1 MALGAGPGDAV
12 FCPTFTFASTAEIV
26 PMTGATPVFVDV
38 DERTYNLDVESL
50 KRAIAFAKAEGMKP
64 AGVIAVD
71 LFGLPADYDA
81 IEAEATRTVARKR
94 AGPPEKLDRIDETTF
109 FADLARRQENLPI
122 PANTSRHG
130 NVVLTTMA
138 KDEGPYLLEWVAYHH
153 LLGFTDILFLTNDC
167 SDGTDEMLDALAEG
181 RACRLD
187 SDFALHLTEGARFDV
202 GIAGLDGR
210 SLGTVTIRSGDPI
223 RGIAT
228 SGQGGRSQ
236 SLGIADSVTVLAR
249 SAAMADAAATRLG
262 NAVDLPAHPAIR
274 RSPANRLHDDSD
286 LGAAPVVT
294 HVGPLSPADVNQA
307 LTTGATA
314 AQGLRDR
321 GLIFGAALF
330 LRDQHTVI
338 GLPETL
344 KSLVKAPEYA

>member
-1 MALGAGPGDAV
+1 MTAQAALLPGGRLHLSHGPIDLVIGADGARDLAFRAGFDR
-12 FCPTFTFASTAEIV
+12 FGTILSELTAELPLLRRPVGTKPKGKIARAMYRAALPHADGLTT
-26 PMTGATPVFVDV
+26 PMICVAGAVAAEVLSAMVD
-38 DERTYNLDVESL
+38 
-50 KRAIAFAKAEGMKP
+50 A
-64 AGVIAVD
+64 
-71 LFGLPADYDA
+71 
-81 IEAEATRTVARKR
+81 
-94 AGPPEKLDRIDETTF
+94 
-109 FADLARRQENLPI
+109 ADLTR
-122 PANTSRHG
+122 
-130 NVVLTTMA
+130 
-138 KDEGPYLLEWVAYHH
+138 AYVNN
-153 LLGFTDILFLTNDC
+153 GGDI
-167 SDGTDEMLDALAEG
+167 
-181 RACRLD
+181 
-187 SDFALHLTEGARFDV
+187 ALHLTEGARFDV
-202 GIAGLDGR
+202 GIAGLDGQ
-210 SLGTVTIRSGDPI
+210 SLGTATIRSSDPI

-294 HVGPLSPADVNQA
+294 HVGPLSPAEVNQA

-321 GLIFGAALF
+321 GLISGAALF

>member
-1 MALGAGPGDAV
+1 MTAQAALLPGGRLHLSHGPIDLVIGADGARDLAFRAGFDR
-12 FCPTFTFASTAEIV
+12 FGTILSELTAELPLLRRPVGTKPKGKIARAMYRAALPHADGLTT
-26 PMTGATPVFVDV
+26 PMICVAGAVAAEVLSAMVD
-38 DERTYNLDVESL
+38 
-50 KRAIAFAKAEGMKP
+50 A
-64 AGVIAVD
+64 
-71 LFGLPADYDA
+71 
-81 IEAEATRTVARKR
+81 
-94 AGPPEKLDRIDETTF
+94 
-109 FADLARRQENLPI
+109 ADLTR
-122 PANTSRHG
+122 
-130 NVVLTTMA
+130 
-138 KDEGPYLLEWVAYHH
+138 AYVNN
-153 LLGFTDILFLTNDC
+153 GGDI
-167 SDGTDEMLDALAEG
+167 
-181 RACRLD
+181 
-187 SDFALHLTEGARFDV
+187 ALHLTEGARFDV

-210 SLGTVTIRSGDPI
+210 SLGTVTIRSNDPI

-262 NAVDLPAHPAIR
+262 NAVNLPAHPAIR
-274 RSPANRLHDDSD
+274 RSPANQLHDDSD
-286 LGAAPVVT
+286 LGATPVVT

-314 AQGLRDR
+314 TQGLRDR

-338 GLPETL
+338 GLLETL

>member
-1 MALGAGPGDAV
+1 MTAQAALLPGGRLHLSHGPIDLVIGADGARDLAFRAGFDR
-12 FCPTFTFASTAEIV
+12 FGTILSELTAELPLLRRPVGTKPNGKIARAMYRAALPHADGLTT
-26 PMTGATPVFVDV
+26 PMICVAGAVAAEVLSAMVD
-38 DERTYNLDVESL
+38 
-50 KRAIAFAKAEGMKP
+50 G
-64 AGVIAVD
+64 
-71 LFGLPADYDA
+71 
-81 IEAEATRTVARKR
+81 
-94 AGPPEKLDRIDETTF
+94 
-109 FADLARRQENLPI
+109 ADLTR
-122 PANTSRHG
+122 
-130 NVVLTTMA
+130 
-138 KDEGPYLLEWVAYHH
+138 AYVNN
-153 LLGFTDILFLTNDC
+153 GGDI
-167 SDGTDEMLDALAEG
+167 
-181 RACRLD
+181 
-187 SDFALHLTEGARFDV
+187 ALHLTEGARFDV
-202 GIAGLDGR
+202 GIAGLDGQ

-228 SGQGGRSQ
+228 SGQGGRSH

-274 RSPANRLHDDSD
+274 RSPANQLHDDSD

-294 HVGPLSPADVNQA
+294 HVGPLSPAEVNQA

-321 GLIFGAALF
+321 GLISGTALF

>member
-1 MALGAGPGDAV
+1 MTAQAALLPGGRLHLSHGPIDLVIGADGARDLAFRAGFDR
-12 FCPTFTFASTAEIV
+12 FGTILSELTAELPLLRRPVGAKPKGKIARAMYRAALPHADGLTT
-26 PMTGATPVFVDV
+26 PMICVAGAVAAEVLSAMVD
-38 DERTYNLDVESL
+38 
-50 KRAIAFAKAEGMKP
+50 A
-64 AGVIAVD
+64 
-71 LFGLPADYDA
+71 
-81 IEAEATRTVARKR
+81 
-94 AGPPEKLDRIDETTF
+94 
-109 FADLARRQENLPI
+109 ADLTR
-122 PANTSRHG
+122 
-130 NVVLTTMA
+130 
-138 KDEGPYLLEWVAYHH
+138 AYVNN
-153 LLGFTDILFLTNDC
+153 GGDI
-167 SDGTDEMLDALAEG
+167 
-181 RACRLD
+181 
-187 SDFALHLTEGARFDV
+187 ALHLTEGARFDV
-202 GIAGLDGR
+202 GIAGLDGQ
-210 SLGTVTIRSGDPI
+210 SLGTATIRSSDPI

-274 RSPANRLHDDSD
+274 RSPANQLHDDSD
-286 LGAAPVVT
+286 LGATPVVT

-321 GLIFGAALF
+321 GLISGAALF

>member
-1 MALGAGPGDAV
+1 MTVQAALLPGGRLHLSHGPIDLVIGADGARDLAYQAGFDR
-12 FCPTFTFASTAEIV
+12 FGTILSELTAELPLLRR
-26 PMTGATPVFVDV
+26 PMGTKPKGKIARAMYRAALPHADGLTTPMICVAGAVAAEVLSAMVD
-38 DERTYNLDVESL
+38 
-50 KRAIAFAKAEGMKP
+50 A
-64 AGVIAVD
+64 
-71 LFGLPADYDA
+71 
-81 IEAEATRTVARKR
+81 
-94 AGPPEKLDRIDETTF
+94 
-109 FADLARRQENLPI
+109 ADLTR
-122 PANTSRHG
+122 
-130 NVVLTTMA
+130 
-138 KDEGPYLLEWVAYHH
+138 AYVNN
-153 LLGFTDILFLTNDC
+153 GGDI
-167 SDGTDEMLDALAEG
+167 
-181 RACRLD
+181 
-187 SDFALHLTEGARFDV
+187 ALHLTEGARFDV

-210 SLGTVTIRSGDPI
+210 SLGTVTIRSNDPI

-262 NAVDLPAHPAIR
+262 NAVNLPAHPAIR

-294 HVGPLSPADVNQA
+294 HVGPLSPADVNHA
-307 LTTGATA
+307 LNAGATA

-321 GLIFGAALF
+321 GLISGAALF

>member
-1 MALGAGPGDAV
+1 MTAQAALLPGGRLHLSHGPIDLVIGADGARDLAFRAGFDR
-12 FCPTFTFASTAEIV
+12 FGTILSELTAELPLLRRPVGTKPKGKIARAMYRAALPHADGLTT
-26 PMTGATPVFVDV
+26 PMICVAGAVAAEVLSAMVD
-38 DERTYNLDVESL
+38 
-50 KRAIAFAKAEGMKP
+50 A
-64 AGVIAVD
+64 
-71 LFGLPADYDA
+71 
-81 IEAEATRTVARKR
+81 
-94 AGPPEKLDRIDETTF
+94 
-109 FADLARRQENLPI
+109 ADLTR
-122 PANTSRHG
+122 
-130 NVVLTTMA
+130 
-138 KDEGPYLLEWVAYHH
+138 AYVNN
-153 LLGFTDILFLTNDC
+153 GGDI
-167 SDGTDEMLDALAEG
+167 
-181 RACRLD
+181 
-187 SDFALHLTEGARFDV
+187 ALHLTEGARFDV
-202 GIAGLDGR
+202 GIAGLDGQ
-210 SLGTVTIRSGDPI
+210 SLGTATIRSSDPI

-274 RSPANRLHDDSD
+274 RSPANQLHDDSD

>member
-1 MALGAGPGDAV
+1 MTAQAALLPGGRLHLSHGPIDLVIGADGARDLAFRAGFDR
-12 FCPTFTFASTAEIV
+12 FGTILSELTAELPLLRRPVGTKPKGKIARAMYRAALPHADGLTT
-26 PMTGATPVFVDV
+26 PMICVAGAVAAEVLSAMVD
-38 DERTYNLDVESL
+38 
-50 KRAIAFAKAEGMKP
+50 A
-64 AGVIAVD
+64 
-71 LFGLPADYDA
+71 
-81 IEAEATRTVARKR
+81 
-94 AGPPEKLDRIDETTF
+94 
-109 FADLARRQENLPI
+109 ADLTR
-122 PANTSRHG
+122 
-130 NVVLTTMA
+130 
-138 KDEGPYLLEWVAYHH
+138 AYVNN
-153 LLGFTDILFLTNDC
+153 GGDI
-167 SDGTDEMLDALAEG
+167 
-181 RACRLD
+181 
-187 SDFALHLTEGARFDV
+187 ALHLTEGARFDV

-210 SLGTVTIRSGDPI
+210 SLGTVTIRSSDPI

-274 RSPANRLHDDSD
+274 RSPANQLHDDSD

-294 HVGPLSPADVNQA
+294 HVGPLSPAEVNQA

-321 GLIFGAALF
+321 GLISGAALF

>member
-1 MALGAGPGDAV
+1 MTAQAALLPGGRLHLSHGPIDLVIGAD
-12 FCPTFTFASTAEIV
+12 
-26 PMTGATPVFVDV
+26 GARD
-38 DERTYNLDVESL
+38 L
-50 KRAIAFAKAEGMKP
+50 AF
-64 AGVIAVD
+64 
-71 LFGLPADYDA
+71 
-81 IEAEATRTVARKR
+81 R
-94 AGPPEKLDRIDETTF
+94 AGFDRFGTILSELTTELPLLRRPVNTKPKGKIARAMYRAALPHADGLTTPMICVAGAVAAEVLSAMVDA
-109 FADLARRQENLPI
+109 ADLTR
-122 PANTSRHG
+122 
-130 NVVLTTMA
+130 
-138 KDEGPYLLEWVAYHH
+138 AYVNN
-153 LLGFTDILFLTNDC
+153 GGDI
-167 SDGTDEMLDALAEG
+167 
-181 RACRLD
+181 
-187 SDFALHLTEGARFDV
+187 ALHLTEGARFDV

-210 SLGTVTIRSGDPI
+210 SLGTVTIRSNDPI

-228 SGQGGRSQ
+228 SGQGGRSH

-274 RSPANRLHDDSD
+274 RSPANQLHDDSD

>member
-1 MALGAGPGDAV
+1 MTAQAALLPGGRLHLSHGPIDLVIGADGARDLAFRAGFDR
-12 FCPTFTFASTAEIV
+12 FGTILSELTAELPLLRRPVSTKPNGKIARAMYRAALPHADGLTT
-26 PMTGATPVFVDV
+26 PMICVAGAVAAEVLSAMVD
-38 DERTYNLDVESL
+38 
-50 KRAIAFAKAEGMKP
+50 A
-64 AGVIAVD
+64 
-71 LFGLPADYDA
+71 
-81 IEAEATRTVARKR
+81 
-94 AGPPEKLDRIDETTF
+94 
-109 FADLARRQENLPI
+109 ADLTR
-122 PANTSRHG
+122 
-130 NVVLTTMA
+130 
-138 KDEGPYLLEWVAYHH
+138 AYVNN
-153 LLGFTDILFLTNDC
+153 GGDI
-167 SDGTDEMLDALAEG
+167 
-181 RACRLD
+181 
-187 SDFALHLTEGARFDV
+187 ALHLTEGARFDV

-210 SLGTVTIRSGDPI
+210 SLGTVTIRSSDPI

-274 RSPANRLHDDSD
+274 RSPANQLHDDSD
-286 LGAAPVVT
+286 LGAALVVT
-294 HVGPLSPADVNQA
+294 HVGPLSPADVSHA
-307 LTTGATA
+307 LNAGATA

-321 GLIFGAALF
+321 GLISGAALF

>member
-1 MALGAGPGDAV
+1 MTAQAALLRGGRLHLSHGPIDLVIGADGARDLAFRAGFDR
-12 FCPTFTFASTAEIV
+12 FGTILSELTAELPLLRRPVGTKPNGKIARAMYRAALPHADGLTT
-26 PMTGATPVFVDV
+26 PMICVAGAVAAEVLSAMVD
-38 DERTYNLDVESL
+38 
-50 KRAIAFAKAEGMKP
+50 A
-64 AGVIAVD
+64 
-71 LFGLPADYDA
+71 
-81 IEAEATRTVARKR
+81 
-94 AGPPEKLDRIDETTF
+94 
-109 FADLARRQENLPI
+109 ADLTR
-122 PANTSRHG
+122 
-130 NVVLTTMA
+130 
-138 KDEGPYLLEWVAYHH
+138 AYVNN
-153 LLGFTDILFLTNDC
+153 GGDI
-167 SDGTDEMLDALAEG
+167 
-181 RACRLD
+181 
-187 SDFALHLTEGARFDV
+187 ALHLTEGARFDV

-210 SLGTVTIRSGDPI
+210 SLGTVTIRSNDPI

-228 SGQGGRSQ
+228 SGQGGRSH

-274 RSPANRLHDDSD
+274 RSPANQLHDDSD
-286 LGAAPVVT
+286 LGATPVVT

-307 LTTGATA
+307 LITGATA

-321 GLIFGAALF
+321 GLISGAALF

>member
-1 MALGAGPGDAV
+1 MTAQAALFPGGTLHLSHGPIDLVIGADGARDLAYQAGFDRFGTILSELTGELPLLRRPVGTKPKGKIARAMYRAALPHADGLTTPMICVAGAV
-12 FCPTFTFASTAEIV
+12 AAEV
-26 PMTGATPVFVDV
+26 LSAMVD
-38 DERTYNLDVESL
+38 
-50 KRAIAFAKAEGMKP
+50 G
-64 AGVIAVD
+64 
-71 LFGLPADYDA
+71 
-81 IEAEATRTVARKR
+81 
-94 AGPPEKLDRIDETTF
+94 
-109 FADLARRQENLPI
+109 ADLTR
-122 PANTSRHG
+122 
-130 NVVLTTMA
+130 
-138 KDEGPYLLEWVAYHH
+138 AYVNN
-153 LLGFTDILFLTNDC
+153 GGDI
-167 SDGTDEMLDALAEG
+167 
-181 RACRLD
+181 
-187 SDFALHLTEGARFDV
+187 ALHLTEGARFDV
-202 GIAGLDGR
+202 GIAGLDGQ

-228 SGQGGRSQ
+228 SGQGGRSH

-262 NAVDLPAHPAIR
+262 NAVDPAIR
-274 RSPANRLHDDSD
+274 RSPANQLHDDSD

-294 HVGPLSPADVNQA
+294 HVGPLSPAEVNQA

-321 GLIFGAALF
+321 GLISGTALF

>member
-1 MALGAGPGDAV
+1 MTVQAALLPGGRLHLSHGPIDLVIGADGARDLAYQAGFDR
-12 FCPTFTFASTAEIV
+12 FGTILSELTAELPLLRRPVGTKPNGKIARAMYRAALPHADGLTT
-26 PMTGATPVFVDV
+26 PMICVAGAVAAEVLSAMVD
-38 DERTYNLDVESL
+38 
-50 KRAIAFAKAEGMKP
+50 A
-64 AGVIAVD
+64 
-71 LFGLPADYDA
+71 
-81 IEAEATRTVARKR
+81 
-94 AGPPEKLDRIDETTF
+94 
-109 FADLARRQENLPI
+109 ADLTR
-122 PANTSRHG
+122 
-130 NVVLTTMA
+130 
-138 KDEGPYLLEWVAYHH
+138 AYVNN
-153 LLGFTDILFLTNDC
+153 GGDI
-167 SDGTDEMLDALAEG
+167 
-181 RACRLD
+181 
-187 SDFALHLTEGARFDV
+187 ALHLTEGARFDV
-202 GIAGLDGR
+202 GIAGLDGQ
-210 SLGTVTIRSGDPI
+210 SLGTVTIRSSDPI

-274 RSPANRLHDDSD
+274 RSPANQLHDDSD

-294 HVGPLSPADVNQA
+294 HVGPLSPAEVNQA

-321 GLIFGAALF
+321 GLISGTALF

-344 KSLVKAPEYA
+344 KPLTKAPEYA

>member
-1 MALGAGPGDAV
+1 MTAQAALLPGGRLHLSHGPIDLVIGAD
-12 FCPTFTFASTAEIV
+12 
-26 PMTGATPVFVDV
+26 GARD
-38 DERTYNLDVESL
+38 L
-50 KRAIAFAKAEGMKP
+50 AF
-64 AGVIAVD
+64 
-71 LFGLPADYDA
+71 
-81 IEAEATRTVARKR
+81 R
-94 AGPPEKLDRIDETTF
+94 AGFDRFGTILSELTGELPLLRRPVGTKPKGKIARAMYRAALPHADGLTTPMICVAGAVAAEVLSAMVDA
-109 FADLARRQENLPI
+109 ADLTR
-122 PANTSRHG
+122 
-130 NVVLTTMA
+130 
-138 KDEGPYLLEWVAYHH
+138 AYVNN
-153 LLGFTDILFLTNDC
+153 GGDI
-167 SDGTDEMLDALAEG
+167 
-181 RACRLD
+181 
-187 SDFALHLTEGARFDV
+187 ALHLTEGARFDV
-202 GIAGLDGR
+202 GIAGLDGQ

-228 SGQGGRSQ
+228 SGQGGRSH

-274 RSPANRLHDDSD
+274 RSPANQLHDDSD

-294 HVGPLSPADVNQA
+294 HVGPLSPAEVNQA

-321 GLIFGAALF
+321 GLISGTALF

>member
-1 MALGAGPGDAV
+1 MTAQAALFPGGRLHLSHGPIDLVIGADGARDLAYQAGFDR
-12 FCPTFTFASTAEIV
+12 FGTILSELTAELPLLRRPVGTKPKGKIARAMYRAALPHADGLTT
-26 PMTGATPVFVDV
+26 PMICVAGAVAAEVLSAMVD
-38 DERTYNLDVESL
+38 
-50 KRAIAFAKAEGMKP
+50 A
-64 AGVIAVD
+64 
-71 LFGLPADYDA
+71 
-81 IEAEATRTVARKR
+81 
-94 AGPPEKLDRIDETTF
+94 
-109 FADLARRQENLPI
+109 ADLTR
-122 PANTSRHG
+122 
-130 NVVLTTMA
+130 
-138 KDEGPYLLEWVAYHH
+138 AYVNN
-153 LLGFTDILFLTNDC
+153 GGDI
-167 SDGTDEMLDALAEG
+167 
-181 RACRLD
+181 
-187 SDFALHLTEGARFDV
+187 ALHLTEGARFDV

-228 SGQGGRSQ
+228 SGQGGRSH

-274 RSPANRLHDDSD
+274 RSPANQLHDDSD

-294 HVGPLSPADVNQA
+294 HVGPLSPAEVNQA

-321 GLIFGAALF
+321 GLISGTALF

>member
-1 MALGAGPGDAV
+1 MTAQAALLPGGRLHLSHGPIDLVIGADGARDLAFRAGFDR
-12 FCPTFTFASTAEIV
+12 FGTILSELTAELPLLRRPVGTKPNGKIARAMYRAALPHADRLTT
-26 PMTGATPVFVDV
+26 PMICVAGAVAAEVLSAMVD
-38 DERTYNLDVESL
+38 
-50 KRAIAFAKAEGMKP
+50 A
-64 AGVIAVD
+64 
-71 LFGLPADYDA
+71 
-81 IEAEATRTVARKR
+81 
-94 AGPPEKLDRIDETTF
+94 
-109 FADLARRQENLPI
+109 ADLTR
-122 PANTSRHG
+122 
-130 NVVLTTMA
+130 
-138 KDEGPYLLEWVAYHH
+138 AYVNN
-153 LLGFTDILFLTNDC
+153 GGDI
-167 SDGTDEMLDALAEG
+167 
-181 RACRLD
+181 
-187 SDFALHLTEGARFDV
+187 ALHLTEGARFDL

-210 SLGTVTIRSGDPI
+210 SLGTVTIRSSDPI

-249 SAAMADAAATRLG
+249 SAAMADAAATKLG

-274 RSPANRLHDDSD
+274 RSPANQLHDDSD
-286 LGAAPVVT
+286 LGATLVVT

>member
-1 MALGAGPGDAV
+1 MTAQAALLPGGRLHLSHGPIDLVIGADGARDLAFRAGFDR
-12 FCPTFTFASTAEIV
+12 FGTILSELTAELPLLRRPVGTKPNGKIARAMYRAALPHADGLTT
-26 PMTGATPVFVDV
+26 PMICVAGAVAAEVLSAMVD
-38 DERTYNLDVESL
+38 
-50 KRAIAFAKAEGMKP
+50 A
-64 AGVIAVD
+64 
-71 LFGLPADYDA
+71 
-81 IEAEATRTVARKR
+81 
-94 AGPPEKLDRIDETTF
+94 
-109 FADLARRQENLPI
+109 ADLTR
-122 PANTSRHG
+122 
-130 NVVLTTMA
+130 
-138 KDEGPYLLEWVAYHH
+138 AYVNN
-153 LLGFTDILFLTNDC
+153 GGDI
-167 SDGTDEMLDALAEG
+167 
-181 RACRLD
+181 
-187 SDFALHLTEGARFDV
+187 ALHLTEGARFDL

-210 SLGTVTIRSGDPI
+210 SLGTVTIRSSDPI

-249 SAAMADAAATRLG
+249 SAAMADAAATKLG

-274 RSPANRLHDDSD
+274 RSPANQLHDDSD
-286 LGAAPVVT
+286 LGATLVVT

>member
-1 MALGAGPGDAV
+1 MTAQAALFPGGRLHLSHGPIDLVIGADGARDLAYQAGFDRFGTILSELTGELPLLRRPVGTKPKGKIARAMYRAALPHADGLTTPMICVAGAV
-12 FCPTFTFASTAEIV
+12 AAEV
-26 PMTGATPVFVDV
+26 LSAMVD
-38 DERTYNLDVESL
+38 
-50 KRAIAFAKAEGMKP
+50 G
-64 AGVIAVD
+64 
-71 LFGLPADYDA
+71 
-81 IEAEATRTVARKR
+81 
-94 AGPPEKLDRIDETTF
+94 
-109 FADLARRQENLPI
+109 ADLTR
-122 PANTSRHG
+122 
-130 NVVLTTMA
+130 
-138 KDEGPYLLEWVAYHH
+138 AYVNN
-153 LLGFTDILFLTNDC
+153 GGDI
-167 SDGTDEMLDALAEG
+167 
-181 RACRLD
+181 
-187 SDFALHLTEGARFDV
+187 ALHLTEGARFDV
-202 GIAGLDGR
+202 GIAGLDGQ
-210 SLGTVTIRSGDPI
+210 SLGTAPIRSSDPI

-228 SGQGGRSQ
+228 SGQGGRSH

-274 RSPANRLHDDSD
+274 RSPANQLHDDSD

-294 HVGPLSPADVNQA
+294 HVGPLSPAEVNQA

-321 GLIFGAALF
+321 GLISGTALF

>member
-1 MALGAGPGDAV
+1 MTAQAALLPGGRLHLSHGPIDLVIGADGARDLAFRAGFDR
-12 FCPTFTFASTAEIV
+12 FGTILSELTAELPLLRRPVSTKPNGKIARAMYRAALPHADGLTT
-26 PMTGATPVFVDV
+26 PMICVAGAVAAEVLSAMVD
-38 DERTYNLDVESL
+38 
-50 KRAIAFAKAEGMKP
+50 A
-64 AGVIAVD
+64 
-71 LFGLPADYDA
+71 
-81 IEAEATRTVARKR
+81 
-94 AGPPEKLDRIDETTF
+94 
-109 FADLARRQENLPI
+109 ADLTR
-122 PANTSRHG
+122 
-130 NVVLTTMA
+130 
-138 KDEGPYLLEWVAYHH
+138 AYVNN
-153 LLGFTDILFLTNDC
+153 GGDI
-167 SDGTDEMLDALAEG
+167 
-181 RACRLD
+181 
-187 SDFALHLTEGARFDV
+187 ALHLTEGARFEV

-249 SAAMADAAATRLG
+249 SAAMADAAATKLG

-307 LTTGATA
+307 LTTGAKA

-321 GLIFGAALF
+321 GLISGAALF

>member
-1 MALGAGPGDAV
+1 MTAQAALLPGGRLHLSHGPIDLVIGADGARDLAFRAGFDR
-12 FCPTFTFASTAEIV
+12 FGTILSELTAELPLLRRPVGTKPKGKIARAMYRAALPHADGLTT
-26 PMTGATPVFVDV
+26 PMICVAGAVAAEVLSAMVD
-38 DERTYNLDVESL
+38 
-50 KRAIAFAKAEGMKP
+50 A
-64 AGVIAVD
+64 
-71 LFGLPADYDA
+71 
-81 IEAEATRTVARKR
+81 
-94 AGPPEKLDRIDETTF
+94 
-109 FADLARRQENLPI
+109 ADLTR
-122 PANTSRHG
+122 
-130 NVVLTTMA
+130 
-138 KDEGPYLLEWVAYHH
+138 AYVNN
-153 LLGFTDILFLTNDC
+153 GGDI
-167 SDGTDEMLDALAEG
+167 
-181 RACRLD
+181 
-187 SDFALHLTEGARFDV
+187 ALHLTEGARFDV

-210 SLGTVTIRSGDPI
+210 SLGTVTIRSSDPI

-249 SAAMADAAATRLG
+249 SAAMADAAATKLG

-274 RSPANRLHDDSD
+274 RSPANQLHDDSD
-286 LGAAPVVT
+286 LGATLVVT

>member
-1 MALGAGPGDAV
+1 MTAQAALLPGGRLHLSHGPIDLVIGADGARDLAFRAGFDR
-12 FCPTFTFASTAEIV
+12 FGTILSELTAELPLLRRPVGTKPKGKIARAMYRAALPHADGLTT
-26 PMTGATPVFVDV
+26 PMICVAGAVAAEVLSAMVD
-38 DERTYNLDVESL
+38 
-50 KRAIAFAKAEGMKP
+50 A
-64 AGVIAVD
+64 
-71 LFGLPADYDA
+71 
-81 IEAEATRTVARKR
+81 
-94 AGPPEKLDRIDETTF
+94 
-109 FADLARRQENLPI
+109 ADLTR
-122 PANTSRHG
+122 
-130 NVVLTTMA
+130 
-138 KDEGPYLLEWVAYHH
+138 AYVNN
-153 LLGFTDILFLTNDC
+153 GGDI
-167 SDGTDEMLDALAEG
+167 
-181 RACRLD
+181 
-187 SDFALHLTEGARFDV
+187 ALHLTEGARFDV
-202 GIAGLDGR
+202 GIAGLDGQ

-228 SGQGGRSQ
+228 SGQGGRSH

-274 RSPANRLHDDSD
+274 RSPANQLHDDSD

-294 HVGPLSPADVNQA
+294 HVGPLSPAEVNQA

-321 GLIFGAALF
+321 GLISGTALF

>member
-1 MALGAGPGDAV
+1 MTAQAALLPGGRLHLSHGPIDLVIGADGARDLAFRAGFDR
-12 FCPTFTFASTAEIV
+12 FGTILSELTAELPLLRRPVGTKPKGKIARAMYRAALPHADGLTT
-26 PMTGATPVFVDV
+26 PMICVAGAVAAEVLSAMVD
-38 DERTYNLDVESL
+38 
-50 KRAIAFAKAEGMKP
+50 A
-64 AGVIAVD
+64 
-71 LFGLPADYDA
+71 
-81 IEAEATRTVARKR
+81 
-94 AGPPEKLDRIDETTF
+94 
-109 FADLARRQENLPI
+109 ADLTR
-122 PANTSRHG
+122 
-130 NVVLTTMA
+130 
-138 KDEGPYLLEWVAYHH
+138 AYVNN
-153 LLGFTDILFLTNDC
+153 GGDI
-167 SDGTDEMLDALAEG
+167 
-181 RACRLD
+181 
-187 SDFALHLTEGARFDV
+187 ALHLTEGARFDV
-202 GIAGLDGR
+202 GIAGLDGQ
-210 SLGTVTIRSGDPI
+210 SLGTATIRSSDPI

>member
-1 MALGAGPGDAV
+1 MFTGSVGTTPNGKIARAMYRAALPHADGLTTPMICVAGAVAAEVLSAMVDA
-12 FCPTFTFASTAEIV
+12 
-26 PMTGATPVFVDV
+26 
-38 DERTYNLDVESL
+38 
-50 KRAIAFAKAEGMKP
+50 
-64 AGVIAVD
+64 
-71 LFGLPADYDA
+71 
-81 IEAEATRTVARKR
+81 
-94 AGPPEKLDRIDETTF
+94 
-109 FADLARRQENLPI
+109 ADLTR
-122 PANTSRHG
+122 
-130 NVVLTTMA
+130 
-138 KDEGPYLLEWVAYHH
+138 AYVNN
-153 LLGFTDILFLTNDC
+153 GGDI
-167 SDGTDEMLDALAEG
+167 
-181 RACRLD
+181 
-187 SDFALHLTEGARFDV
+187 ALHLTEGARFDV

-210 SLGTVTIRSGDPI
+210 SLGTVTIRSSDPI

-274 RSPANRLHDDSD
+274 RSPANQLHDDSD
-286 LGAAPVVT
+286 LGATPVVT
-294 HVGPLSPADVNQA
+294 HVGPLSPADVNHA
-307 LTTGATA
+307 LNAGATA

-321 GLIFGAALF
+321 GLISGAALF

>member
-1 MALGAGPGDAV
+1 MTVQAALLPGGRLHLSHGPIDLVIGADGARDLAYQAGFDR
-12 FCPTFTFASTAEIV
+12 FGTILSELTAELPLLRRPVGTKPNGKIARAMYRAALPHADGLTT
-26 PMTGATPVFVDV
+26 PMICVAGAVAAEVLSAMVD
-38 DERTYNLDVESL
+38 
-50 KRAIAFAKAEGMKP
+50 A
-64 AGVIAVD
+64 
-71 LFGLPADYDA
+71 
-81 IEAEATRTVARKR
+81 
-94 AGPPEKLDRIDETTF
+94 
-109 FADLARRQENLPI
+109 ADLTR
-122 PANTSRHG
+122 
-130 NVVLTTMA
+130 
-138 KDEGPYLLEWVAYHH
+138 AYVNN
-153 LLGFTDILFLTNDC
+153 GGDI
-167 SDGTDEMLDALAEG
+167 
-181 RACRLD
+181 
-187 SDFALHLTEGARFDV
+187 ALHLTEGARFDV

-210 SLGTVTIRSGDPI
+210 SLGTATIRSSDPI

-249 SAAMADAAATRLG
+249 SAAMADAAATKLG
-262 NAVDLPAHPAIR
+262 NAVDLPVHPAIR
-274 RSPANRLHDDSD
+274 RSPANQLHDDSD

-330 LRDQHTVI
+330 LRDQHSVI

>member
-1 MALGAGPGDAV
+1 MTAQAALLPGGRLHLSHGPIDLVIGADGARDLAFRVGFDR
-12 FCPTFTFASTAEIV
+12 FGTILSELTAELPLLRRPVSTKPNGKIARAMYRAALPHADGLTT
-26 PMTGATPVFVDV
+26 PMICVAGAVAAEVLSAMVD
-38 DERTYNLDVESL
+38 
-50 KRAIAFAKAEGMKP
+50 A
-64 AGVIAVD
+64 
-71 LFGLPADYDA
+71 
-81 IEAEATRTVARKR
+81 
-94 AGPPEKLDRIDETTF
+94 
-109 FADLARRQENLPI
+109 ADLTR
-122 PANTSRHG
+122 
-130 NVVLTTMA
+130 
-138 KDEGPYLLEWVAYHH
+138 AYVNN
-153 LLGFTDILFLTNDC
+153 GGDI
-167 SDGTDEMLDALAEG
+167 
-181 RACRLD
+181 
-187 SDFALHLTEGARFDV
+187 ALHLTEGARFDV

-210 SLGTVTIRSGDPI
+210 SLGTVTIRSSDPI

>member
-1 MALGAGPGDAV
+1 MTAQAALLPGGRLHLSHGPIDLVIGADGARDLAYQAGFDRFGTILSELTGELPLLRRPVGTKPKGKIARAMYRAALPHADGLTTPMICVAGAV
-12 FCPTFTFASTAEIV
+12 AAEV
-26 PMTGATPVFVDV
+26 LSAMVD
-38 DERTYNLDVESL
+38 
-50 KRAIAFAKAEGMKP
+50 G
-64 AGVIAVD
+64 
-71 LFGLPADYDA
+71 
-81 IEAEATRTVARKR
+81 
-94 AGPPEKLDRIDETTF
+94 
-109 FADLARRQENLPI
+109 ADLTR
-122 PANTSRHG
+122 
-130 NVVLTTMA
+130 
-138 KDEGPYLLEWVAYHH
+138 AYVNN
-153 LLGFTDILFLTNDC
+153 GGDI
-167 SDGTDEMLDALAEG
+167 
-181 RACRLD
+181 
-187 SDFALHLTEGARFDV
+187 ALHLTEGARFDV
-202 GIAGLDGR
+202 GIAGLDGQ

-228 SGQGGRSQ
+228 SGQGGRSH

-262 NAVDLPAHPAIR
+262 NAAHPAIR
-274 RSPANRLHDDSD
+274 RSPANQLHDDSD

-294 HVGPLSPADVNQA
+294 HVGPLSPAEVNQA

-321 GLIFGAALF
+321 GLISGTALF

>member
-1 MALGAGPGDAV
+1 MTAQAALLPGGRLHLSHGPIDLVIGADGARDLAFRAGFDR
-12 FCPTFTFASTAEIV
+12 FGTILSELTAELPLLRRPVGTKPNGKIARAMYRAALPHADGLTT
-26 PMTGATPVFVDV
+26 PMICVAGAVAAEVLSAMVD
-38 DERTYNLDVESL
+38 
-50 KRAIAFAKAEGMKP
+50 A
-64 AGVIAVD
+64 
-71 LFGLPADYDA
+71 
-81 IEAEATRTVARKR
+81 
-94 AGPPEKLDRIDETTF
+94 
-109 FADLARRQENLPI
+109 ADLTR
-122 PANTSRHG
+122 
-130 NVVLTTMA
+130 
-138 KDEGPYLLEWVAYHH
+138 AYVNN
-153 LLGFTDILFLTNDC
+153 GGDI
-167 SDGTDEMLDALAEG
+167 
-181 RACRLD
+181 
-187 SDFALHLTEGARFDV
+187 ALHLTEGARFDV

-210 SLGTVTIRSGDPI
+210 SLGTVTIRSSDLI

-274 RSPANRLHDDSD
+274 RSPANQLHDDSD

>member
-1 MALGAGPGDAV
+1 MTAQAALLPGGRLHLSHGPIDLVIGADGARDLAYQAGFDR
-12 FCPTFTFASTAEIV
+12 FGTILSELTAELPLLRRPVGTKPKGKIARAMYRAALPHADGLTT
-26 PMTGATPVFVDV
+26 PMICVAGAVAAEVLSAMVD
-38 DERTYNLDVESL
+38 
-50 KRAIAFAKAEGMKP
+50 A
-64 AGVIAVD
+64 
-71 LFGLPADYDA
+71 
-81 IEAEATRTVARKR
+81 
-94 AGPPEKLDRIDETTF
+94 
-109 FADLARRQENLPI
+109 ADLTR
-122 PANTSRHG
+122 
-130 NVVLTTMA
+130 
-138 KDEGPYLLEWVAYHH
+138 AYVNN
-153 LLGFTDILFLTNDC
+153 GGDI
-167 SDGTDEMLDALAEG
+167 
-181 RACRLD
+181 
-187 SDFALHLTEGARFDV
+187 ALHLTEGARFDV
-202 GIAGLDGR
+202 GIAGLAGR

-228 SGQGGRSQ
+228 SGQGGRSH

-274 RSPANRLHDDSD
+274 RSPANQLHDDSD

-294 HVGPLSPADVNQA
+294 HVGPLSPAEVNQA

-321 GLIFGAALF
+321 GLISGTALF

>member
-1 MALGAGPGDAV
+1 MTAQAALLPGGRLHLSHGPIDLVIGADGARDLAFRAGFDR
-12 FCPTFTFASTAEIV
+12 FGTILSELTAELPLLRRPVGTKPKGKIARAMYRAALPHADGLTT
-26 PMTGATPVFVDV
+26 PMICVAGAVAAEVLSAMVD
-38 DERTYNLDVESL
+38 
-50 KRAIAFAKAEGMKP
+50 A
-64 AGVIAVD
+64 
-71 LFGLPADYDA
+71 
-81 IEAEATRTVARKR
+81 
-94 AGPPEKLDRIDETTF
+94 
-109 FADLARRQENLPI
+109 ADLTR
-122 PANTSRHG
+122 
-130 NVVLTTMA
+130 
-138 KDEGPYLLEWVAYHH
+138 AYVNN
-153 LLGFTDILFLTNDC
+153 GGDI
-167 SDGTDEMLDALAEG
+167 
-181 RACRLD
+181 
-187 SDFALHLTEGARFDV
+187 ALHLTEGARFDV

-274 RSPANRLHDDSD
+274 RSPANQLHDDSD

-294 HVGPLSPADVNQA
+294 HVGPLSPAEVNQA

-321 GLIFGAALF
+321 GLISGTALF

>member
-1 MALGAGPGDAV
+1 MTAQAALLPGGRLHLFHGPIELIIGAEGARDVAFRAGFDR
-12 FCPTFTFASTAEIV
+12 FGTILSELTAELPLLRRPVEIKPKGKIARAMYRAALPHADGLTT
-26 PMTGATPVFVDV
+26 PMICVAGAVAAEVLSAMVD
-38 DERTYNLDVESL
+38 
-50 KRAIAFAKAEGMKP
+50 A
-64 AGVIAVD
+64 
-71 LFGLPADYDA
+71 
-81 IEAEATRTVARKR
+81 
-94 AGPPEKLDRIDETTF
+94 
-109 FADLARRQENLPI
+109 ADLTR
-122 PANTSRHG
+122 
-130 NVVLTTMA
+130 
-138 KDEGPYLLEWVAYHH
+138 AYVND
-153 LLGFTDILFLTNDC
+153 GGDI
-167 SDGTDEMLDALAEG
+167 
-181 RACRLD
+181 
-187 SDFALHLTEGARFDV
+187 ALHLTESARFDV

-210 SLGTVTIRSGDPI
+210 SLGSVTIRSSDPI

-274 RSPANRLHDDSD
+274 RSPANQLHDDSD

-294 HVGPLSPADVNQA
+294 HVGPLSPADVNHA
-307 LTTGATA
+307 LNAGATA

-321 GLIFGAALF
+321 DLISGAALF